1 MNTSPGLLLYRIFI
15 FFQFILSQQQVYE
28 DDLKPGSNEN
38 GYASYE
44 DEDEA

>member
-1 MNTSPGLLLYRIFI
+1 MFKYSQTILWIFI

-38 GYASYE
+38 GYVAYE